1 MKKHIFRLQ
10 KVLKAKKIK
19 QDVEQKKLMSE
30 QRNLEQE
37 QQNLEQLHL
46 LEAQVLEDVKKQRL
60 TKTTGHRFR
69 HYHIYQHQVEKYVEQ
84 QNQQVEEAHFKV
96 EEQRENLIEAVKD
109 TRMLDKLK
117 EKDHQN
123 YVKQLNENE
132 QKQLDEISQLQPLRR
147 DKS

>member
-37 QQNLEQLHL
+37 KQNLEQLHL
-46 LEAQVLEDVKKQRL
+46 LEAKVLEDVKKQRL
-60 TKTTGHRFR
+60 TKTTGHQFH

-96 EEQRENLIEAVKD
+96 KEQRETLIEAVKD

-123 YVKQLNENE
+123 YVKQLNEKE

>member
-37 QQNLEQLHL
+37 QQSLERLHL
-46 LEAQVLEDVKKQRL
+46 LEAKVLEDAKKQRL
-60 TKTTGHRFR
+60 TKTTGHQFR
-69 HYHIYQHQVEKYVEQ
+69 HLHLYQHQVEKYVEQ
-84 QNQQVEEAHFKV
+84 QNQQVEQAHSKV
-96 EEQRENLIEAVKD
+96 EEQRENLLEAVKD
-109 TRMLDKLK
+109 TKMLDKLK

-123 YVKQLNENE
+123 YVKQLDENE